1 VRVIASVIR
10 ALTFDA
16 RGKASISKIDSQ
28 WAIRNVAF
36 NFRVAPLTEQPEML
50 LMHSELPEFA
60 LPAGRYGM
68 VLKDVVYDFYVAGPI
83 TETAQCLERT
93 VASNGTFYSE
103 YRKL

>member
-50 LMHSELPEFA
+50 LIQPELPDFV
-60 LPAGRYGM
+60 LPGGRYGM
-68 VLKDVVYDFYVAGPI
+68 VLKDVAYDFYVAGPI
-83 TETAQCLERT
+83 TETAKCLER
-93 VASNGTFYSE
+93 
-103 YRKL
+103 